1 MRRLYLIVLV
11 CLLALTAQAQKLTVE
26 QMTVAGND
34 ISASQYERKDLN
46 GQACALVKVL
56 LPMPGAVFEGN
67 VIGNVDFKT
76 GEYWVYMTAGSKE
89 LRIKHPQAQPVQAVF
104 KDYGIDRLT
113 SKTTYMLSVL
123 LPQTAVT
130 QTQKLVINYSP
141 ANATVLVDSKLQQG
155 NGHIEIVLPV
165 GSHDYIIAANGYE
178 TAEGSVKLTAGSP
191 RTITENLNR
200 TATQQVAANNV
211 QQQTVQQQSVQQ
223 QSVQQPVQQSV
234 AYNSSQSSSNVSQT
248 ASNVNLSVREVKSF
262 THISGPALLS
272 YGIVA
277 GSFGLQANADGL
289 AKRLSAQG
297 YNPIVIQEQ
306 PTNMYRVIAVT
317 THDKGEAASQQNS
330 LRGTYSNCWALF
342 NPNATSAATTTTAS
356 AATTA
361 TGAARPAATFR
372 AETFTFESGDLFDKN
387 DQLTDKG
394 KIALGKVAV
403 VLEENPETQ
412 VTITVGIPQIK
423 TKSAYKKAYYKAK
436 SMDARPTAI
445 EAFLTGLN
453 ISSSRIKKSDTT
465 VEGLDARLLV
475 Q

>member
-1 MRRLYLIVLV
+1 MLSV
-11 CLLALTAQAQKLTVE
+11 ASAQKLTVE
-26 QMTVAGND
+26 SMKIAGND

-76 GEYWVYMTAGSKE
+76 GEYWVYLSAGSKE

-104 KDYGIDRLT
+104 KDYGLEKLT
-113 SKTTYMLSVL
+113 SKTTYTLSVL
-123 LPQTAVT
+123 LPQAAVT
-130 QTQKLVINYSP
+130 QMQKLVINYSP

-155 NGHIEIVLPV
+155 NGRVEVLLPV
-165 GSHDYIIAANGYE
+165 GSHEYIIAANGYE

-200 TATQQVAANNV
+200 TDTQQAATNNV
-211 QQQTVQQQSVQQ
+211 QQQ
-223 QSVQQPVQQSV
+223 VQQPA
-234 AYNSSQSSSNVSQT
+234 AYNSAQTASSASRT
-248 ASNVNLSVREVKSF
+248 AASNVNLSVREVKSF

-289 AKRLSAQG
+289 AKRLSDQG

-317 THDKGEAASQQNS
+317 THDKGEAASQQNN

-342 NPNATSAATTTTAS
+342 NPNAATATTSTTATTGTTAAQSAAT
-356 AATTA
+356 
-361 TGAARPAATFR
+361 FH
-372 AETFTFESGDLFDKN
+372 AETFTFQSGELFDKASN
-387 DQLTDKG
+387 LTEKG
-394 KIALGKVAV
+394 KTALEKVAL
-403 VLEENPETQ
+403 VLQENPQTRLS
-412 VTITVGIPQIK
+412 VKYSMGK
-423 TKSAYKKAYYKAK
+423 YKGKNAYEKAYYKARSQEFRFSNIRK
-436 SMDARPTAI
+436 FLIGLGISQDRITNDGMLSDDDIDAI
-445 EAFLTGLN
+445 
-453 ISSSRIKKSDTT
+453 
-465 VEGLDARLLV
+465 LLV

>member
-1 MRRLYLIVLV
+1 MLSV
-11 CLLALTAQAQKLTVE
+11 ASAQKLTVE
-26 QMTVAGND
+26 SMALAGND

-104 KDYGIDRLT
+104 KDFGVDRLT

-123 LPQTAVT
+123 LPQAAVT
-130 QTQKLVINYSP
+130 QMQKLVINYSP

-155 NGHIEIVLPV
+155 NGHIEIELPV

-200 TATQQVAANNV
+200 TATQQAATNNV
-211 QQQTVQQQSVQQ
+211 QQQTALQQ
-223 QSVQQPVQQSV
+223 VQQPV
-234 AYNSSQSSSNVSQT
+234 AYNSAQTASNTSRT
-248 ASNVNLSVREVKSF
+248 AASNVNLSVREVKSF
-262 THISGPALLS
+262 DHVSGPALLS
-272 YGIVA
+272 YGVVA
-277 GSFGLQANADGL
+277 GSFSLQANAEAL
-289 AKRLSAQG
+289 AGQLKGKG
-297 YNPIVIQEQ
+297 YNPIVIKEH
-306 PTNMYRVIAVT
+306 PSNMYRVIAVT
-317 THDKGEAASQQNS
+317 TYDKGEAASQLNS
-330 LRGTYSNCWALF
+330 LRGTYSSCWTLF
-342 NPNATSAATTTTAS
+342 NPNAATATTSTTATTGTTAAQSAAT
-356 AATTA
+356 
-361 TGAARPAATFR
+361 FH
-372 AETFTFESGDLFDKN
+372 AETFTFQSGELFDKN

-403 VLEENPETQ
+403 VLEENPQTQ
-412 VTITVGIPQIK
+412 VTINVGLPK
-423 TKSAYKKAYYKAK
+423 VKSK
-436 SMDARPTAI
+436 SIYRTAFLLVGRKEKRLAAI
-445 EAFLTGLN
+445 EAFLTGQN